1 MRIFLLTLFFSFNC
15 LGELNVPLQK
25 ELQSMA
31 RADQTVRN
39 EITRI
44 GLENAPF
51 ELLEKMRSVDSKNTA
66 RLKAI
71 VKKHSWVTEKSV
83 GKVGVN
89 AAFLIVQHSP
99 DYAFQEEMLPMIKR
113 SYLND
118 EGISGQELALLTDRV
133 LVHQDKQQMY
143 GTQLNIENGVLVFD
157 PIYDIDN
164 VDSRRAEVGLPSL
177 EEYKKLISKAYGMP
191 VK

>member
-15 LGELNVPLQK
+15 LGALNVPLQK

-44 GLENAPF
+44 GWENAPF
-51 ELLEKMRSVDSKNTA
+51 ELLEKMRSVDNKNTA

-71 VKKHSWVTEKSV
+71 VKKHSWVTEKSA
-83 GKVGVN
+83 GKDGVN

-99 DYAFQEEMLPMIKR
+99 DYAFQEEMLPLIKR
-113 SYLND
+113 SYSNG

-143 GTQLNIENGVLVFD
+143 GTQLNIENGELVFD

-177 EEYKKLISKAYGMP
+177 EEYRKVVSKAYGMP

>member
-1 MRIFLLTLFFSFNC
+1 
-15 LGELNVPLQK
+15 
-25 ELQSMA
+25 MA
-31 RADQTVRN
+31 IADQTVRN

-44 GLENAPF
+44 GWENAPF

-71 VKKHSWVTEKSV
+71 VKTHSWVTEKSV
-83 GKVGVN
+83 GKDGVN

-143 GTQLNIENGVLVFD
+143 GTQLNIENGELVFD